1 MTSIL
6 NKNVPGE
13 SCGKERIGFDKENI
27 PPPPVRA
34 LEEKMSP
41 TLERLKKRLKEF
53 EDKAS
58 EARMITAIKSQLL
71 DELKM
76 PRKLDEDVRVPPFE
90 HEYDDITPSSELS
103 VNTGKIVLLT
113 NRKLK
118 KTEVG
123 AMGRLF
129 DVKKYI
135 PRYQNTY
142 ISGISCDIFVVNIR
156 KKRERIYYSKNL
168 QDLSENP
175 NITTTFVSKTGKP
188 IDVQKIK
195 KEYKC
200 DHVVKYLP
208 KRKDRIDDVG
218 FFKAW
223 LVSDHLT
230 SVLNEAT
237 GCFGSILRVSRN
249 LNGEGPPL

>member
-1 MTSIL
+1 ML
-6 NKNVPGE
+6 GKNVPGE

-129 DVKKYI
+129 DVKDYLMLKNIFPGIRTPTSAGYPVI
-135 PRYQNTY
+135 SLSSTY
-142 ISGISCDIFVVNIR
+142 GR
-156 KKRERIYYSKNL
+156 KENESTTVKIYKTCQRIL
-168 QDLSENP
+168 
-175 NITTTFVSKTGKP
+175 I
-188 IDVQKIK
+188 
-195 KEYKC
+195 
-200 DHVVKYLP
+200 
-208 KRKDRIDDVG
+208 
-218 FFKAW
+218 
-223 LVSDHLT
+223 
-230 SVLNEAT
+230 
-237 GCFGSILRVSRN
+237 
-249 LNGEGPPL
+249 